1 MDKELY
7 CDYSATTPVLPEVLV
22 EMMPYFL
29 NEYGN
34 PSSVYTK
41 GREARVAVENARASI
56 AHNLMCNPEEIIF
69 TSGGTESDNLAI
81 KGIAQSCNYD
91 GYYITTKIEH
101 PAVLNTFK
109 ELEDKGCNVKYLDV
123 DKNGIV
129 LLDGIRDVINTSIQT
144 GIKISLVSIM
154 YANNELG
161 TIQPIEK
168 ISGMFKENDRD
179 TIFHTDAVQAIGK
192 VDFNLRGTNVDLLS
206 ASGHKFGA
214 PKGIGFLYKKDGI
227 KLNCQNIGGGQENN
241 LRSGTENVAGIIG
254 MAKALDVHM
263 SSLHSNN
270 IGLKEKEQYLINLL
284 LVLVTGIHFNSFFD
298 VGVFPH
304 KIKGVINVR
313 FEKVSAQSLL
323 LYLDDKGICV
333 SAGSAC
339 HSDSDTPSHVLKAI
353 GLTDEEALSSIR
365 ISFDNSITIDEIQY
379 LVENIKDGVDYIRN
393 LTIST

>member
-41 GREARVAVENARASI
+41 GRETRVAVENARASI

-81 KGIAQSCNYD
+81 KGIAQKNNYE
-91 GYYITTKIEH
+91 GIYVTTTIEH
-101 PAVLNTFK
+101 PAVLNVFK
-109 ELEDKGCNVKYLDV
+109 ELELSGCDVRYIRV
-123 DKNGIV
+123 DKSTRIK
-129 LLDGIRDVINTSIQT
+129 LEDVEDIIESAKLTNTRIT
-144 GIKISLVSIM
+144 LVSIM

-161 TIQPIEK
+161 SIQPIEK
-168 ISGMFKENDRD
+168 IAKMFKENDKN
-179 TIFHTDAVQAIGK
+179 TIFHTDAVQAVGK
-192 VDFNLRGTNVDLLS
+192 VEFNLRGSNVDLLS

-214 PKGIGFLYKKDGI
+214 PKGIGFLYKRDNV
-227 KLNCQNIGGGQENN
+227 KLNCQNIGGGQESN
-241 LRSGTENVAGIIG
+241 LRSGTENVASIVG
-254 MAKALDVHM
+254 MAKALEVHM
-263 SSLHSNN
+263 DNLYSSNRSLE
-270 IGLKEKEQYLINLL
+270 EKERYLTSLLKNLIDGIN
-284 LVLVTGIHFNSFFD
+284 INSFIE
-298 VGVFPH
+298 FPEL
-304 KIKGVINVR
+304 KIKGVVNVT
-313 FEKVSAQSLL
+313 FNNVSAQSLL
-323 LYLDDKGICV
+323 LYLDDKGIYI

>member
-7 CDYSATTPVLPEVLV
+7 CDYSATTPILPEVLV

-29 NEYGN
+29 NGYGN

-81 KGIAQSCNYD
+81 KGIAQKNNYE
-91 GYYITTKIEH
+91 GIYVTTTIEH
-101 PAVLNTFK
+101 PAVLNVFK
-109 ELEDKGCNVKYLDV
+109 ELELSGCDVRYIRV
-123 DKNGIV
+123 DKSTRV
-129 LLDGIRDVINTSIQT
+129 KLEDVEDIIESAKLTNTRIT
-144 GIKISLVSIM
+144 LVSIM

-161 TIQPIEK
+161 SIQPIEK
-168 ISGMFKENDRD
+168 IAKMFKENDKN
-179 TIFHTDAVQAIGK
+179 TIFHTDAVQAVGK
-192 VDFNLRGTNVDLLS
+192 VEFNLRGSNVDLLS

-214 PKGIGFLYKKDGI
+214 PKGIGFLYKKDNV
-227 KLNCQNIGGGQENN
+227 KLNCQNIGGGQEGN
-241 LRSGTENVAGIIG
+241 LRSGTENVASIVG
-254 MAKALDVHM
+254 MAKALEVHM
-263 SSLHSNN
+263 DSLYSNSRS
-270 IGLKEKEQYLINLL
+270 LEEKERYLTSLLKNLIEGL
-284 LVLVTGIHFNSFFD
+284 NINSF
-298 VGVFPH
+298 VEYPEL
-304 KIKGVINVR
+304 KIKGVVNVT
-313 FEKVSAQSLL
+313 FNNVSAQSLL
-323 LYLDDKGICV
+323 LYLDDKGIYI